1 MFDNQLSKKFFD
13 SGYYGDFK
21 AINYDNNGDL
31 MYVSGTIYD
40 QGMPPGDIFVFKVD
54 RTVSFVDTFT
64 DINAAG
70 FLTIFDGKIYI
81 ESRTKISIIDIKTK
95 SVLSKIP
102 LACNLIG
109 RFSVDANGNIVYACD
124 DTKTVN
130 LIASNGTRIGEP
142 IPIIGNWPQFASLD
156 SKGRIIV
163 GTRDS
168 LQIFF

>member
-1 MFDNQLSKKFFD
+1 MQ
-13 SGYYGDFK
+13 
-21 AINYDNNGDL
+21 
-31 MYVSGTIYD
+31 
-40 QGMPPGDIFVFKVD
+40 
-54 RTVSFVDTFT
+54 
-64 DINAAG
+64 G
-70 FLTIFDGKIYI
+70 FLTILDNRIYLGDFA
-81 ESRTKISIIDIKTK
+81 TLCIIDIKTK

-163 GTRDS
+163 GTRNS